1 MKWSLKL
8 GQVAGIGIFVHW
20 TFLLL
25 IGYVVYRF
33 VEQGSDVA
41 GVLNG
46 ILFVL
51 AAFGCIVLHELGH
64 ALTAKRYGIQTRD
77 ITLLPIGGVAR
88 LERMPENPT
97 QELLVALA
105 GPAVNVLIAAVLA
118 AVLAAGVVVVLAS
131 RAELPPSLLERF
143 GFLLDTMP
151 HWAGFLL
158 ALLVLNV
165 VLVAFNLVPAFP
177 MDGGRVLRSLLAQK
191 LDYVQATQIAAS
203 IGQTLAILFGVIGL
217 FGIPGGWFGP
227 NPVLLLIALFV
238 YLGAEQEAH
247 MVRVRSVMRGV
258 PTWAAMVTRF
268 RTLFPQE
275 PLSAALSEL
284 LAGQQQDF
292 PVLEEDRIVGMLAR
306 KDLLAAIAEGRHD
319 QPVGEVMRRD
329 CPVADAGEMLDS
341 TFQRMREGECA
352 TLPVLRDGQLV
363 GIVTLENVGEWMM
376 IQSALK
382 KARARGD
389 VDDIYHVESPR
400 LRPARPLLPGQPSD
414 HPPPETPPP

>member
-1 MKWSLKL
+1 MKWSWKL

-25 IGYVVYRF
+25 IGYVVFLFRK
-33 VEQGSDVA
+33 QGVA
-41 GVLNG
+41 GVIDG

-51 AAFGCIVLHELGH
+51 AVFGCIVLHELGH
-64 ALTAKRYGIQTRD
+64 ALTAKRFGIQTRD

-88 LERMPENPT
+88 LEKMPENPT

-105 GPAVNVLIAAVLA
+105 GPAVNVLIAGVL
-118 AVLAAGVVVVLAS
+118 GVVFASWATVATASQPEPSGSLA
-131 RAELPPSLLERF
+131 EWI
-143 GFLLDTMP
+143 GFLAETMP
-151 HWAGFLL
+151 EWAAFVGTLTI
-158 ALLVLNV
+158 VNI
-165 VLVAFNLVPAFP
+165 VLVIFNLVPAFP
-177 MDGGRVLRSLLAQK
+177 MDGGRVLRSLLAQT

-217 FGIPGGWFGP
+217 LGIPRLAGP
-227 NPVLLLIALFV
+227 NPFLLFIALFV

-268 RTLFPQE
+268 RTLSPQE

-292 PVLEEDRIVGMLAR
+292 PVLEEDRIVGMLVR
-306 KDLLAAIAEGRHD
+306 KDLLAAIAEGKHD

-329 CPVADAGEMLDS
+329 CRVVDAAEMLDS

-352 TLPVLRDGQLV
+352 TLPVLREGRLV

-376 IQSALK
+376 IQSALH
-382 KARARGD
+382 KAKARGD

-400 LRPARPLLPGQPSD
+400 LRRSPPLLPGQPSD
-414 HPPPETPPP
+414 RPPPETPPP